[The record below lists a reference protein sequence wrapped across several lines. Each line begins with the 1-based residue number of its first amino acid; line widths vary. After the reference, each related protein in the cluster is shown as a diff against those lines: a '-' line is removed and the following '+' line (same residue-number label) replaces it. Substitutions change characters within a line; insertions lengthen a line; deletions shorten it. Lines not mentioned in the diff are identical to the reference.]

1 MYNNKRITAMNKKNY
16 LWSLLTIVMLA
27 VLSVGFVSC
36 GDDDDDEITGG
47 SELVDKLQG
56 TWQFQKGT
64 ETVMGM
70 TITMDR
76 SSLSE
81 MKKSMEQ
88 MMGTRVEFWDET
100 LSFSGS
106 KVNGVNYKLD
116 GNKLIL
122 ENIVVDDFFHQPLIN
137 VKFRF
142 NSLEETERIS
152 NPDNDEFYKHI
163 TFEYE

>member
-1 MYNNKRITAMNKKNY
+1 MKKKNY
-16 LWSLLTIVMLA
+16 LLSLMAMIMVAM
-27 VLSVGFVSC
+27 LSVGFASC
-36 GDDDDDEITGG
+36 GSDDDDDEITGG

-88 MMGTRVEFWDET
+88 MMGSRVEFWDET

-106 KVNGVNYKLD
+106 KVNGVNYTLKGNELILD
-116 GNKLIL
+116 GMDAMDGIS
-122 ENIVVDDFFHQPLIN
+122 IS
-137 VKFRF
+137 VKSVTSSTLVLRE
-142 NSLEETERIS
+142 SIS
-152 NPDNDEFYKHI
+152 MEGIEF
-163 TFEYE
+163 TADMEYSKK

>member
-1 MYNNKRITAMNKKNY
+1 MMKKSYLHLLAIIMVAM
-16 LWSLLTIVMLA
+16 
-27 VLSVGFVSC
+27 LSIGFVSC
-36 GDDDDDEITGG
+36 SSDDDDDESAGG

-76 SSLSE
+76 SSLSQ
-81 MKKSMEQ
+81 MKQSMEQ

-122 ENIVVDDFFHQPLIN
+122 DGMDAMEGISIS
-137 VKFRF
+137 VKSVTSSTLVLR
-142 NSLEETERIS
+142 EEIS
-152 NPDNDEFYKHI
+152 MEGIDLTADM
-163 TFEYE
+163 EYSKK

>member
-1 MYNNKRITAMNKKNY
+1 MKKKV
-16 LWSLLTIVMLA
+16 LLNWFVILIAGMI
-27 VLSVGFVSC
+27 SVCFVSC
-36 GDDDDDEITGG
+36 NKDDSEDITNS
-47 SELVDKLQG
+47 SELVEKLQG

-76 SSLSE
+76 SSLSQ

-88 MMGTRVEFWDET
+88 AMGSRVEFWDET

-116 GNKLIL
+116 GKKLIL
-122 ENIVVDDFFHQPLIN
+122 DGMDAMDGISIT
-137 VKFRF
+137 VKSVTSSTLVLR
-142 NSLEETERIS
+142 EDIS
-152 NPDNDEFYKHI
+152 MEGIDI
-163 TFEYE
+163 TANMEYSKK

>member
-1 MYNNKRITAMNKKNY
+1 MMKKNY
-16 LWSLLTIVMLA
+16 LLSLLAMIMVAM
-27 VLSVGFVSC
+27 LSVGFASC
-36 GDDDDDEITGG
+36 GSDDDDDEITGG

-70 TITMDR
+70 TITMNR

-88 MMGTRVEFWDET
+88 MMGSRVEFWDET

-106 KVNGVNYKLD
+106 KVNGVNYTLKGNELILD
-116 GNKLIL
+116 GMDAMDGIS
-122 ENIVVDDFFHQPLIN
+122 IS
-137 VKFRF
+137 VKSVTSSTLVLRE
-142 NSLEETERIS
+142 SIS
-152 NPDNDEFYKHI
+152 MEGIELTADM
-163 TFEYE
+163 EYRKK

>member
-1 MYNNKRITAMNKKNY
+1 
-16 LWSLLTIVMLA
+16 MLA
-27 VLSVGFVSC
+27 MLSVGFASC
-36 GDDDDDEITGG
+36 GSDDDDDDITGG

-56 TWQFQKGT
+56 TWQFSKGI

-106 KVNGVNYKLD
+106 KVNDVSYKLD

-122 ENIVVDDFFHQPLIN
+122 DGMDSMDGISIS
-137 VKFRF
+137 VK
-142 NSLEETERIS
+142 SVTSSTLVLHETIS
-152 NPDNDEFYKHI
+152 MEGIDLTADM
-163 TFEYE
+163 EYSKK

>member
-1 MYNNKRITAMNKKNY
+1 MKKKDY
-16 LWSLLTIVMLA
+16 LWSLLTLVMVA
-27 VLSVGFVSC
+27 MLSLGLSSC
-36 GDDDDDEITGG
+36 GGDDEEDDVTSG

-56 TWQFQKGT
+56 TWDFRKGT

-76 SSLSE
+76 SSLKE

-88 MMGTRVEFWDET
+88 MMGSRVEFWDET

-122 ENIVVDDFFHQPLIN
+122 DGMDVMDGISIY
-137 VKFRF
+137 VKSVTPSTLVLR
-142 NSLEETERIS
+142 EIIS
-152 NPDNDEFYKHI
+152 MEGIDMTADM
-163 TFEYE
+163 EYSKK

>member
-1 MYNNKRITAMNKKNY
+1 MKKKDY
-16 LWSLLTIVMLA
+16 LWSLLTLVMLA
-27 VLSVGFVSC
+27 MLSLGLSSC
-36 GDDDDDEITGG
+36 GDDDDDDDVTSG

-70 TITMDR
+70 TITMNR
-76 SSLSE
+76 SSLKE

-88 MMGTRVEFWDET
+88 MMGSKVEFWDET

-122 ENIVVDDFFHQPLIN
+122 DGMDAMDGISIS
-137 VKFRF
+137 VKSITSSTLVLR
-142 NSLEETERIS
+142 EKIS
-152 NPDNDEFYKHI
+152 MEGIELTADM
-163 TFEYE
+163 EYSKK

>member
-1 MYNNKRITAMNKKNY
+1 MKKKDY
-16 LWSLLTIVMLA
+16 LWSLFTLVMLTM
-27 VLSVGFVSC
+27 LSLGLSAC
-36 GDDDDDEITGG
+36 GDDDDDDITSG
-47 SELVDKLQG
+47 SELIDKLQG

-88 MMGTRVEFWDET
+88 MMGSKVEFWDET

-122 ENIVVDDFFHQPLIN
+122 EGMDAMDGISISVKSVTSSTLIL
-137 VKFRF
+137 REAI
-142 NSLEETERIS
+142 SLEGIDLTADI
-152 NPDNDEFYKHI
+152 
-163 TFEYE
+163 EYSKK

>member
-1 MYNNKRITAMNKKNY
+1 MKKKNY
-16 LWSLLTIVMLA
+16 LHLLAIMMVAM
-27 VLSVGFVSC
+27 LSVGFVSC
-36 GDDDDDEITGG
+36 GSDDDDDDISGG

-76 SSLSE
+76 SSLKE

-122 ENIVVDDFFHQPLIN
+122 DGMDAMDGISISVKNISSSTLILREEIN
-137 VKFRF
+137 MEGI
-142 NSLEETERIS
+142 SLTA
-152 NPDNDEFYKHI
+152 DM
-163 TFEYE
+163 EYSKK

>member
-1 MYNNKRITAMNKKNY
+1 MKKNY
-16 LWSLLTIVMLA
+16 LHLLAIMMVAMM
-27 VLSVGFVSC
+27 SVVFVSC
-36 GDDDDDEITGG
+36 GDDNDDVHTTGG

-76 SSLSE
+76 SSLSQ
-81 MKKSMEQ
+81 MKQSMEEI
-88 MMGTRVEFWDET
+88 MGSKVEFWDEV

-122 ENIVVDDFFHQPLIN
+122 EGIDAMDGISISVKSVTSSALVLREEIN
-137 VKFRF
+137 MEGI
-142 NSLEETERIS
+142 NMTA
-152 NPDNDEFYKHI
+152 DM
-163 TFEYE
+163 EYSKK

>member
-1 MYNNKRITAMNKKNY
+1 MNKKNY
-16 LWSLLTIVMLA
+16 LWSLLTIMMLA
-27 VLSVGFVSC
+27 VLSVGFMSC

-122 ENIVVDDFFHQPLIN
+122 DGMDAMEGISIS
-137 VKFRF
+137 VKSVTSSTLVLR
-142 NSLEETERIS
+142 EEIS
-152 NPDNDEFYKHI
+152 MEGIDLTADM
-163 TFEYE
+163 EYSKK

>member
-1 MYNNKRITAMNKKNY
+1 MFNNQKITVMKKKDF
-16 LWSLLTIVMLA
+16 LWSLLTFVMLA
-27 VLSVGFVSC
+27 MLSVGVTSC
-36 GDDDDDEITGG
+36 GDDNDDDDEIMSG

-81 MKKSMEQ
+81 IKKSMEQ
-88 MMGTRVEFWDET
+88 MMGSKVEFWDET

-106 KVNGVNYKLD
+106 RVNGVSYKLD
-116 GNKLIL
+116 DNKIILDGMDAMDGISIAVKSVTSSTLVLRETISMEGIDLI
-122 ENIVVDDFFHQPLIN
+122 VDM
-137 VKFRF
+137 
-142 NSLEETERIS
+142 
-152 NPDNDEFYKHI
+152 
-163 TFEYE
+163 EYNKK

>member
-16 LWSLLTIVMLA
+16 LWSLLTIMMLA
-27 VLSVGFVSC
+27 VLSVGFMSC

-122 ENIVVDDFFHQPLIN
+122 DGMDAMEGISIS
-137 VKFRF
+137 VKSVTSSTLVLR
-142 NSLEETERIS
+142 EEIS
-152 NPDNDEFYKHI
+152 MEGIDLTADM
-163 TFEYE
+163 EYSKK

>member
-1 MYNNKRITAMNKKNY
+1 MKRKNY
-16 LWSLLTIVMLA
+16 LHLLAILMLA
-27 VLSVGFVSC
+27 MLSVGFASC
-36 GDDDDDEITGG
+36 GSDDDDDDITGG

-56 TWQFQKGT
+56 TWQFSKGI

-106 KVNGVNYKLD
+106 KVNDVSYKLD

-122 ENIVVDDFFHQPLIN
+122 DGMDSMDGISIS
-137 VKFRF
+137 VK
-142 NSLEETERIS
+142 SVTSSTLVLHETIS
-152 NPDNDEFYKHI
+152 MEGIDLTADM
-163 TFEYE
+163 EYSKK

>member
-1 MYNNKRITAMNKKNY
+1 MKKKNC
-16 LWSLLTIVMLA
+16 LLSLMAMIMVAM
-27 VLSVGFVSC
+27 LSVSFASC
-36 GDDDDDEITGG
+36 GSDDDDDEITGG

-76 SSLSE
+76 SSLGE

-88 MMGTRVEFWDET
+88 MMGSRVEFWDET

-106 KVNGVNYKLD
+106 KVNGVNYTLKGNVLILD
-116 GNKLIL
+116 GMDAMDGIS
-122 ENIVVDDFFHQPLIN
+122 IS
-137 VKFRF
+137 VKSITSSTLVLR
-142 NSLEETERIS
+142 EAIS
-152 NPDNDEFYKHI
+152 MEGIELTADM
-163 TFEYE
+163 EYSKK

>member
-1 MYNNKRITAMNKKNY
+1 MMKKNY
-16 LWSLLTIVMLA
+16 LLSLLAMIMVAM
-27 VLSVGFVSC
+27 LSVGFASC
-36 GDDDDDEITGG
+36 GSDDDDDEITGG

-70 TITMDR
+70 TITMNR

-88 MMGTRVEFWDET
+88 MMGSRVEFWDET

-106 KVNGVNYKLD
+106 KVNGVNYTLKGNELILD
-116 GNKLIL
+116 GMDAMDGISISVKSVTSSTLVL
-122 ENIVVDDFFHQPLIN
+122 REAIN
-137 VKFRF
+137 MEGIE
-142 NSLEETERIS
+142 LTA
-152 NPDNDEFYKHI
+152 DM
-163 TFEYE
+163 EYSKK

>member
-1 MYNNKRITAMNKKNY
+1 MNKKNY
-16 LWSLLTIVMLA
+16 LWSLLTIMMFA

-122 ENIVVDDFFHQPLIN
+122 DGMDAMEGISIS
-137 VKFRF
+137 VKSVTSSTLVLR
-142 NSLEETERIS
+142 EEIS
-152 NPDNDEFYKHI
+152 MEGIDLTADM
-163 TFEYE
+163 EYSKK

>member
-1 MYNNKRITAMNKKNY
+1 MIMVAM
-16 LWSLLTIVMLA
+16 
-27 VLSVGFVSC
+27 LSVGFASC
-36 GDDDDDEITGG
+36 GSDDDDDEITGG

-88 MMGTRVEFWDET
+88 MMGSRVEFWDET

-106 KVNGVNYKLD
+106 KVNGVNYTLKGNELILD
-116 GNKLIL
+116 GMDAMDGIS
-122 ENIVVDDFFHQPLIN
+122 IS
-137 VKFRF
+137 VKSVTSSTLVLRE
-142 NSLEETERIS
+142 SIS
-152 NPDNDEFYKHI
+152 MEGIELTADM
-163 TFEYE
+163 EYSKK

>member
-16 LWSLLTIVMLA
+16 LWSLLTIMMLA
-27 VLSVGFVSC
+27 VLSVGFMSC

-47 SELVDKLQG
+47 SELVDKIQG

-122 ENIVVDDFFHQPLIN
+122 DGMDAMEGISIS
-137 VKFRF
+137 VKSVTSSTLVLR
-142 NSLEETERIS
+142 EEIS
-152 NPDNDEFYKHI
+152 MEGIDLTADM
-163 TFEYE
+163 EYSKK